1 MILVDAN
8 LLLYA
13 YDPASPQHV
22 AARHWFEATVSRQ
35 EPVGLAWVTL
45 LAFVRIGT
53 SPRALE
59 HPLSLAEAEAIVSD
73 WLDRPT
79 VTLLNPG
86 ERHWPILRGLMIRG
100 QVRGALVMD
109 AHLAALAI
117 EHGAELATTD
127 RDFARFPGLKFFNP
141 LDPVGARLDYVQ
153 LTTDD

>member
-13 YDPASPQHV
+13 YDPSSPQHV
-22 AARHWFEATVSRQ
+22 AARNWFEATMSRS
-35 EPVGLAWVTL
+35 EPVGLSWATL

-59 HPLSLAEAEAIVSD
+59 HPLSLTEAAAIVSA
-73 WLDRPT
+73 WLERPT

-86 ERHWPILRGLMIRG
+86 ERHWQILREVMAKG
-100 QVRGALVMD
+100 QVRGPLVTD

-117 EHGAELATTD
+117 EHGAVLATTD

-141 LDPVGARLDYVQ
+141 LETV
-153 LTTDD
+153 